1 MFFFVQNKN
10 LGFCAIL
17 FLLFSVSAFSQK
29 LPNKI
34 RGYKV
39 YQTKISVKTD
49 KEKTKEKKGAEA
61 IVKIGEP
68 ELEDF
73 SLTGIT
79 LKFPASVEG
88 IEHSGKIDFL
98 TFEDF
103 KVNDLDVEIEEYKH
117 PFEIKKDEKVFLPKP
132 VKVFLRADRA
142 LRGALGEMKDSKKVW
157 NVTGR
162 IFVFGK
168 FKKFGINFKRVVPIE
183 INIKIENPLK
193 KKLSQN
199 DESKEKTSSV

>member
-1 MFFFVQNKN
+1 MFFLVENKKTVFSAIFV
-10 LGFCAIL
+10 
-17 FLLFSVSAFSQK
+17 LLFSVSAFSQK

-49 KEKTKEKKGAEA
+49 GEKTREKNGAEA
-61 IVKIGEP
+61 IVKIGES

-79 LKFPASVEG
+79 LEFSAEIEG
-88 IEHSGKIDFL
+88 IEQSGKIDFL
-98 TFEDF
+98 TFENF

-117 PFEIKKDEKVFLPKP
+117 SFEMKKNEKVSLPKP
-132 VKVFLRADRA
+132 VKVFIRADKA
-142 LRGALGEMKDSKKVW
+142 LRGAIKEWNDSKKAW

-168 FKKFGINFKRVVPIE
+168 FKKFGMNFKRVVPIE
-183 INIKIENPLK
+183 INLRIENPLK
-193 KKLSQN
+193 KKLTQN
-199 DESKEKTSSV
+199 DKSKETN

>member
-1 MFFFVQNKN
+1 VFFLIHNKK
-10 LGFCAIL
+10 LICSAIL
-17 FLLFSVSAFSQK
+17 LLLFSVFAFSQK

-39 YQTKISVKTD
+39 YKTKISVKTD
-49 KEKTKEKKGAEA
+49 KEKTKEKNDAEA
-61 IVKIGEP
+61 IIKIGEP
-68 ELEDF
+68 ELDNI

-79 LKFPASVEG
+79 LEFPASVEG
-88 IEHSGKIDFL
+88 IEQSGTIDFL

-103 KVNDLDVEIEEYKH
+103 KVNDLDVEIEEYKNS
-117 PFEIKKDEKVFLPKP
+117 FEIKKNEKIFLPKP
-132 VKVFLRADRA
+132 VKVFLRTDRA
-142 LRGALGEMKDSKKVW
+142 LRGALGEMKDSKKMW

-168 FKKFGINFKRVVPIE
+168 FKKFGMNFKRVVPVE

-193 KKLSQN
+193 KKLAQN
-199 DESKEKTSSV
+199 DESKEKL